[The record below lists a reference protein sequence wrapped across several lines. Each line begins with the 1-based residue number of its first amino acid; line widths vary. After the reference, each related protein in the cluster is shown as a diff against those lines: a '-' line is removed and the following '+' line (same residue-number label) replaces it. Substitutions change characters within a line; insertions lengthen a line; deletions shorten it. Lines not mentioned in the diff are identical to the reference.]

1 MEQSPGACA
10 HAGCAGRRAAEWE
23 QYRPG
28 GRGSAVST
36 HAATMS
42 LPGYTKLQ
50 CSEVLDGTVA
60 NLVQMIIDAI
70 KSGDN
75 KKVRVLLVSISVFQ
89 ACEPF

>member
-1 MEQSPGACA
+1 
-10 HAGCAGRRAAEWE
+10 
-23 QYRPG
+23 
-28 GRGSAVST
+28 
-36 HAATMS
+36 MS